1 MSIIKNELSKS
12 FDGFTSDIIQKT
24 NLFFKSFKELTQEN
38 IENYLDCLGLLD
50 IWNSDEEKQF
60 LWNTFYKYNINGKVV
75 ESSVLKGMQEILS
88 KEELERDSIISG
100 TQKKEDYSRD
110 NNINIIRLSF
120 NRINSSNIFFSSSE
134 EEFIEGKKENG
145 ISKNLDELKKYIDN
159 CDIKKLKTIR
169 NIIILLNYNS
179 FDENNFSIKLSQI
192 NNVLEKY
199 VILKID
205 LQVFV
210 KYISYISESSSKI
223 NKDEEEY
230 IINKNLYNIS
240 IKTIENKI
248 KEFESKTEFN
258 ENINIKDSNKSLSDS
273 NLSNNIEGKF
283 KDYYDSILNIN
294 NEMKVEIN
302 ILKDIENSIKNCY
315 QNIINNFKNLL
326 SMKNFDS
333 TNENINK
340 ITDKYDNEDE
350 LKICIENNI
359 SYLHRKYEE
368 IDIFLLDI
376 ENNIIQNYIKNK
388 NLNILIDRIIEK
400 INNLQ
405 NEKNILLANKKQI
418 EQDIN
423 IDFNRADEQINKLIK
438 EKNELKSKISDLL
451 EEIENL
457 KLNDKHNK
465 EKIMELENDKIANTK
480 EIENKS
486 IEINKL
492 KLEIK
497 NFKNKYDTLL
507 NELIQINNKKEDL
520 LKNYENQL
528 IKKALDNITKKIQNK
543 YLNKN
548 LFNCDIEQ
556 LLEMYFKLEENN
568 NIKTAALE
576 EKENLI
582 IAKNKKINQLEIDLD
597 LYREK
602 TQILLKENKKLQDT
616 TDNIENKNIKIE
628 SDRKTFTLEDLNKKN
643 SSNLQEDNKNDK
655 DNFTIFKNENYII
668 NNNEEK
674 PLLSTNSGN
683 LFAPPCFVN
692 NENNINS
699 INDLNNNQKLF
710 SNEIEETKGEN
721 EEKKFINTPFE
732 DDIRNSINDISRPS
746 NPYLPDNKDEINAN
760 IDNKKELFKI
770 NDENSLINSIE
781 NLNINKEFIKNN
793 EANKHNLNGYVIET
807 NNILKQNVEKSI
819 TLKEMNDIILN
830 NYENKLSIS
839 SYDYLHLFTNEK
851 IKQIFSKIGE
861 DYKMS
866 EIFSDII
873 YLLDKYEQFY
883 KNIIFITNKGI
894 YIIEPNTYKIK
905 YTFVRSILI
914 KFTLSSINC
923 NIIVLHFLE
932 ANDLVIMTL
941 RRPDLI
947 SFFIKTDANCKK
959 ENIKNK
965 PDITFKYADEFNIKK
980 DGEYYTQ
987 KIKSSMKST
996 AFNFQTAIKLGYLY
1010 KINEGYVFTQYHEKL
1025 VALTE
1030 FGLFYFENP
1039 IVAPK
1044 RLVSIIGA
1052 KIIDLKNK
1060 FEEKLFCFEII
1071 TMNNYKIVFGTYCK
1085 EEYEEWLQILNETK
1099 KKYENKNV

>member
-12 FDGFTSDIIQKT
+12 FDGFTSDILQKT

-38 IENYLDCLGLLD
+38 IENYLDCLGLLE

-60 LWNTFYKYNINGKVV
+60 LWNTFYKYNINGKVE
-75 ESSVLKGMQEILS
+75 ESSVIKGMQEILS
-88 KEELERDSIISG
+88 KEELERDSIISC

-120 NRINSSNIFFSSSE
+120 NRINSSNIFNSSLE
-134 EEFIEGKKENG
+134 EEFVEGKKDVG
-145 ISKNLDELKKYIDN
+145 ISKNLEELKKYIDN

-169 NIIILLNYNS
+169 NIIILLNYNN
-179 FDENNFSIKLSQI
+179 FNENNFSIKLTQI
-192 NNVLEKY
+192 NEILEKY

-205 LQVFV
+205 LQDFV
-210 KYISYISESSSKI
+210 KYITYISESSSKI
-223 NKDEEEY
+223 NKDEDEY

-240 IKTIENKI
+240 LKTIENKI
-248 KEFESKTEFN
+248 KESENKTKFN
-258 ENINIKDSNKSLSDS
+258 ENSIIEDSNKSLSDL
-273 NLSNNIEGKF
+273 NLSNNLEEKIQ
-283 KDYYDSILNIN
+283 DYFDSILNIN
-294 NEMKVEIN
+294 NEMKVEIY
-302 ILKDIENSIKNCY
+302 ILKDIENSIKQCY

-350 LKICIENNI
+350 LKIGIENII
-359 SYLHRKYEE
+359 SYMHRKYEE
-368 IDIFLLDI
+368 NDIFLIDI

-405 NEKNILLANKKQI
+405 NDKNILLANKKQI
-418 EQDIN
+418 EHDIN
-423 IDFNRADEQINKLIK
+423 IDFNRADEQINKLIA

-451 EEIENL
+451 EEIDNL

-465 EKIMELENDKIANTK
+465 EKIMQLENDNIANKKELEN
-480 EIENKS
+480 KS
-486 IEINKL
+486 SEINKL
-492 KLEIK
+492 KLENK
-497 NFKNKYDTLL
+497 NNKNKYDTLL
-507 NELIQINNKKEDL
+507 NELIQINNNKENQ

-528 IKKALDNITKKIQNK
+528 IKKALDNITKKTPIK
-543 YLNKN
+543 YINKN
-548 LFNCDIEQ
+548 IFNCDIEQ
-556 LLEMYFKLEENN
+556 LLEMYFKLEESH
-568 NIKTAALE
+568 NIKTATLE
-576 EKENLI
+576 EKEKLV
-582 IAKNKKINQLEIDLD
+582 AMKNKKINQLEIDLD

-602 TQILLKENKKLQDT
+602 TQILSQENKKLQNMINN
-616 TDNIENKNIKIE
+616 NIEDKNIKSE
-628 SDRKTFTLEDLNKKN
+628 SDRKTFTLEDLNKKK
-643 SSNLQEDNKNDK
+643 SSNTQEDNKYDK
-655 DNFTIFKNENYII
+655 DNFTIFKNENYLIT
-668 NNNEEK
+668 NNEEK
-674 PLLSTNSGN
+674 PFLSTNSGN

-692 NENNINS
+692 NEFNMNS
-699 INDLNNNQKLF
+699 NNNQKIF

-721 EEKKFINTPFE
+721 DLKKFINTPFE
-732 DDIRNSINDISRPS
+732 DEIRNSINDISRPS
-746 NPYLPDNKDEINAN
+746 NPYLPDNKDGINSN
-760 IDNKKELFKI
+760 IDNKKEVPNI
-770 NDENSLINSIE
+770 NNENPIINSIE
-781 NLNINKEFIKNN
+781 NLNINEEFRKNN
-793 EANKHNLNGYVIET
+793 DVNKYNLNGNILHI
-807 NNILKQNVEKSI
+807 NNLLKQNVEKSI
-819 TLKEMNDIILN
+819 SLKEMNDIILK

-866 EIFSDII
+866 DIFSDII
-873 YLLDKYEQFY
+873 YLLDKYEQFS

-894 YIIEPNTYKIK
+894 YIIEPETYKIK

-947 SFFIKTDANCKK
+947 SFFIKTDVNCKK

-980 DGEYYTQ
+980 DGDYYTQ

-1010 KINEGYVFTQYHEKL
+1010 KINEGYIFTQYHEKL

-1039 IVAPK
+1039 IAAPK

-1052 KIIDLKNK
+1052 QIIDLKNK
-1060 FEEKLFCFEII
+1060 FEEKLFCFAII

-1099 KKYENKNV
+1099 KRYENKNI